1 MFTELIADVKIK
13 PLWSRI
19 CNYNQELKEHSKHV
33 CDLTYAVCR
42 ELDYSESAIKDIVM
56 GALLHDIGKIY
67 IEHDVLEKR
76 GPLTGDEYEQIMK
89 HPLMGAELLE
99 GQGFSDVVMDI
110 VKFHHEFEN
119 TTGYPY
125 KATWMHRE
133 TKIVSI
139 IDKYDAICSNRCY
152 KAKRTPREAIATIE
166 ELKGRYIDV
175 DEIVEAL
182 KNVIVGIQALYI

>member
-33 CDLTYAVCR
+33 CDLTYAVWR

-89 HPLMGAELLE
+89 IA
-99 GQGFSDVVMDI
+99 DVI
-110 VKFHHEFEN
+110 VLTLNQKLKSINNFA
-119 TTGYPY
+119 
-125 KATWMHRE
+125 KLRE
-133 TKIVSI
+133 KEQFYNSRKVIPI
-139 IDKYDAICSNRCY
+139 LDKYDKFSKYNN
-152 KAKRTPREAIATIE
+152 
-166 ELKGRYIDV
+166 
-175 DEIVEAL
+175 
-182 KNVIVGIQALYI
+182 KNVSRCLKEKKIRN